1 MPLDIQHYHTLT
13 NQFDDLSRNIRADP
27 LADPV
32 DQQSS
37 FGLTNTKKH
46 QPVLITVLNLDNS
59 LFVHIGLEKQN
70 DLTNFFFSTVTKF
83 SDQPL
88 TTPILNT
95 ESTQEQSDL
104 GESLS
109 ARLSKKCK
117 VPVVLSFNLVD
128 RDLGVEKFLFEKIGE
143 VMEKNKQN

>member
-13 NQFDDLSRNIRADP
+13 NQFDDLSQNIQPDP
-27 LADPV
+27 LADPAA
-32 DQQSS
+32 SS

-46 QPVLITVLNLDNS
+46 QPVLITILNLENS
-59 LFVHIGLEKQN
+59 LFVHIGLEEQN
-70 DLTNFFFSTVTKF
+70 DLTNLFLSTITKF

-104 GESLS
+104 GETLS
-109 ARLSKKCK
+109 ARLSRKCK

-143 VMEKNKQN
+143 VMEKNEQN

>member
-13 NQFDDLSRNIRADP
+13 NQFDDLSRNVRPNP

-32 DQQSS
+32 ESS

-46 QPVLITVLNLDNS
+46 QPVLITVLNLENS
-59 LFVHIGLEKQN
+59 LFVHIGLEKEN
-70 DLTNFFFSTVTKF
+70 DLTNLFFSTITKF

-104 GESLS
+104 SETLS

-143 VMEKNKQN
+143 VMQKNKQD